1 MSGTIGGFDV
11 DSGERIFNPEPGNEA
26 SNEAFRSDLFE
37 TPEWVELRFKFDLE
51 SGMEIV
57 NAVIDSVPN
66 PKLLSRVQSIIRK
79 VVLAGGLT
87 RFGNVTPINV
97 AEPELKVEPEQVP
110 VDRNGRPLSAS
121 QIAWGEM
128 ARWSQQA
135 SSQDIRERRR
145 TDPAFASFYRLN
157 IERETRQ
164 TESTQFALAG
174 LPTAQSTA
182 SEKLQHFAKLYRELP
197 TDRLKPRGG
206 YIVLSD
212 EFRLTKSQFDNFVS
226 EATNAGIL

>member
-1 MSGTIGGFDV
+1 MSGTIDGFDV
-11 DSGERIFNPEPGNEA
+11 DSGERVFNPEPGNEA
-26 SNEAFRSDLFE
+26 HNEAFRDDLFA
-37 TPEWVELRFKFDLE
+37 TPEWVELRSKFDLE

-57 NAVIDSVPN
+57 NAVIDSVPE
-66 PKLLSRVQSIIRK
+66 PKILSRVQSIIQR

-87 RFGNVTPINV
+87 RFGNLTPRTL
-97 AEPELKVEPEQVP
+97 AELELEPEQVP

-157 IERETRQ
+157 IEREARQ
-164 TESTQFALAG
+164 TESTQFAVAG
-174 LPTAQSTA
+174 QPTGQSTA
-182 SEKLQHFAKLYRELP
+182 SERLQRFSKLYRELP

-226 EATNAGIL
+226 DATNAGIL

>member
-1 MSGTIGGFDV
+1 MPGTINGFDV
-11 DSGERIFNPEPGNEA
+11 DSGERVFDSSPGKEE

-37 TPEWVELRFKFDLE
+37 TPEWVELRSKFDLE

-57 NAVIDSVPN
+57 NAVIDSVPE
-66 PKLLSRVQSIIRK
+66 PKILSRVQSIIRR
-79 VVLAGGLT
+79 VALAGGLT
-87 RFGNVTPINV
+87 RFGNLTPKTVT
-97 AEPELKVEPEQVP
+97 EPEPEVAPERVP
-110 VDRNGRPLSAS
+110 VDRNGRPLGAS
-121 QIAWGEM
+121 QIAWGAM

-135 SSQDIRERRR
+135 SSQDIKERRR

-157 IERETRQ
+157 IEREARQ
-164 TESTQFALAG
+164 TESTQFAVAG
-174 LPTAQSTA
+174 QPTGQSRA
-182 SEKLQHFAKLYRELP
+182 SERLQRFVKLYRELP
-197 TDRLKPRGG
+197 TDHLKPRGG

>member
-1 MSGTIGGFDV
+1 MPGTINGFDV
-11 DSGERIFNPEPGNEA
+11 DSGERVFDPSSGKEE

-37 TPEWVELRFKFDLE
+37 TPEWVELQSKFDLE

-57 NAVIDSVPN
+57 NAVIDSVTD
-66 PKLLSRVQSIIRK
+66 PKILSRVQSIIRK
-79 VVLAGGLT
+79 VLLAGGLT
-87 RFGNVTPINV
+87 RFGSLTPRTV
-97 AEPELKVEPEQVP
+97 AEPEPELEPEQVP

-135 SSQDIRERRR
+135 VSQHIRERRR

-157 IERETRQ
+157 IEREARQ
-164 TESTQFALAG
+164 TESTQFAVAG
-174 LPTAQSTA
+174 QPTGQSRA
-182 SEKLQHFAKLYRELP
+182 SERLQRFAKLYRELP